1 MKKLIPFAGIGAM
14 AILVALPASADEVVR
29 KLDSRFSAAD
39 ASRVTLD
46 FPVGEL
52 IVEAGS
58 GREVEVHVE
67 LECDGWRKSRCT
79 EAAKKI
85 EIVAGTGNKLNVQ
98 LKGWPKNGDHGLE
111 GVFRVTVPR
120 DLPLTADL
128 GVGEMR
134 ISGLEADLSADL
146 GVGDVSVT
154 MPESA
159 VAEVRLNAGV
169 GDASLSA
176 GGRSFSGKGFVGKE
190 LDWTGG
196 SGKARV
202 KIDCGV
208 GEANVKLE

>member
-1 MKKLIPFAGIGAM
+1 MKKLIPFAA
-14 AILVALPASADEVVR
+14 AALLAALPVSADEVVR
-29 KLDSRFSAAD
+29 KLDGRFSAAD
-39 ASRVTLD
+39 ASRITLD

-67 LECDGWRKSRCT
+67 LECDSPRKTRCV
-79 EAAKKI
+79 EAAKKV
-85 EIVAGTGNKLNVQ
+85 ELVGGTGNRLNVE
-98 LKGWPKNGDHGLE
+98 LKNWPKSGSHGLE

-146 GVGDVSVT
+146 GVGDVTVT

-176 GGRSFSGKGFVGKE
+176 GGRNIAGKGFVGKE
-190 LDWTGG
+190 LDWTEG

-202 KIDCGV
+202 NIDCGV

>member
-1 MKKLIPFAGIGAM
+1 MKKLIPFVAVALL
-14 AILVALPASADEVVR
+14 AALPAAADEVVR
-29 KLDSRFSAAD
+29 TLERKVSAAD
-39 ASRVTLD
+39 ASRIHLD
-46 FPVGEL
+46 FPVGDLE
-52 IVEAGS
+52 VEVGS
-58 GREVEVHVE
+58 GREVEIQVE
-67 LECDGWRKSRCT
+67 LECDSPRKTRCV
-79 EAAKKI
+79 EAAKKV
-85 EIVAGTGNKLNVQ
+85 ELVVSSGSRLDVE
-98 LKGWPKNGDHGLE
+98 LKGWPKNGDRGLE
-111 GVFRVTVPR
+111 GNFKVIVPR
-120 DLPLTADL
+120 DLPLNAEL
-128 GVGEMR
+128 GVGNMT
-134 ISGLEADLSADL
+134 ITGLEADLNANL

-176 GGRSFSGKGFVGKE
+176 GGRSFTGKGFVGKE